1 MSKTLSVVAI
11 EQGCVI
17 DHIPVGQAVHIVN
30 ALQLDEISTPV
41 TLGLNLSSQRG
52 GQKDLIKLHH
62 KRLTEEDI
70 DRIAIF
76 APGATVNHIE
86 GFAVTEKYVID
97 PPQEVVGVFVCPN
110 SQCIT
115 HQELV
120 TSRFA
125 VSVEA
130 KHTQF
135 TCHYCEGRFAQP
147 LLRSVC

>member
-11 EQGCVI
+11 EEGCVI

-30 ALQLDEISTPV
+30 VLQLDYMSTPV

-76 APGATVNHIE
+76 APSATVNHIE
-86 GFAVTEKYVID
+86 GFAVTEKYVIE
-97 PPQEVVGVFVCPN
+97 PPQEVIGVFVCPN
-110 SQCIT
+110 SQCIS
-115 HQELV
+115 HQEPV
-120 TSRFA
+120 TSRFV
-125 VSVEA
+125 VSVEG
-130 KHTQF
+130 KHTPF

-147 LLRSVC
+147 LMRSVR